1 MVKALK
7 WVTTNFYII
16 FCIMTLIVTR
26 GLHLPLVPVLVMLVF
41 LYFPYV
47 FINASKRPNA
57 GVNQIYI
64 LGIYILCS
72 LLLYIIGGYPIDIYF
87 QGLYKYAF
95 PVVFFFIAYQ
105 CSPKDRE
112 EFYKKTI
119 YALLF
124 TYIVGLYLYFFP
136 PSWYMDWK
144 TSALEGWMGDRTDSY
159 INNYKNLSSFFSHS
173 YFVGY
178 TSFWALSYLL
188 NKIITSPSVSLK
200 TYIALIIT
208 ILVLLLAQQRITV
221 VLGFGL
227 ILFYSFLE
235 IKQRRLRVTY
245 LMILVL
251 AFASYY
257 IIRHFEELSFLL
269 DRYLT
274 IIDGTVLDDGRSG
287 QWQAV
292 YKTFNN
298 YVFGEGF
305 NIVGHEARD
314 YDMPS
319 IADGELFK
327 TIYELGIVGSF
338 IFYSFCAQ
346 TFFRALKHYK
356 EYAVEIPI
364 IIGFVAM
371 QYGGNPFG
379 MTNIIIL
386 FWFSAGIIWNKKI
399 ITEKIK

>member
-1 MVKALK
+1 
-7 WVTTNFYII
+7 
-16 FCIMTLIVTR
+16 
-26 GLHLPLVPVLVMLVF
+26 
-41 LYFPYV
+41 
-47 FINASKRPNA
+47 
-57 GVNQIYI
+57 
-64 LGIYILCS
+64 
-72 LLLYIIGGYPIDIYF
+72 
-87 QGLYKYAF
+87 
-95 PVVFFFIAYQ
+95 
-105 CSPKDRE
+105 
-112 EFYKKTI
+112 
-119 YALLF
+119 
-124 TYIVGLYLYFFP
+124 
-136 PSWYMDWK
+136 
-144 TSALEGWMGDRTDSY
+144 
-159 INNYKNLSSFFSHS
+159 
-173 YFVGY
+173 
-178 TSFWALSYLL
+178 
-188 NKIITSPSVSLK
+188 VSLK

-346 TFFRALKHYK
+346 TFFRALNHYK

-399 ITEKIK
+399 ITEKNKIV